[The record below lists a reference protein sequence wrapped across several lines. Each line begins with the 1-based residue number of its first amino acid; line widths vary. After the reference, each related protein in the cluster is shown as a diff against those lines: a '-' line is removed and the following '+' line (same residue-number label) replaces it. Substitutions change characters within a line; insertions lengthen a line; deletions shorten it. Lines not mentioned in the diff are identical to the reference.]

1 MRLERQTQ
9 PSSNRADND
18 DSSPLTVAC
27 RGTAQ
32 QRQCD
37 FVDLQHAK
45 IIHIELLASERH
57 WCAFRRTSDAESRT
71 MDDGIQSGESAEN
84 ARDVSRLGDVHF
96 VGKQFASAKTL
107 SLRNAPVR
115 IKSHRNYTPAL
126 RSEHPRSCLADTT
139 RASGD
144 QCHRPS
150 IILDWFHVYY
160 YRAVVVSESR
170 YGDSSRMEQATC

>member
-57 WCAFRRTSDAESRT
+57 WCVFRRAGDAESRA
-71 MDDGIQSGESAEN
+71 MDDSVQSGESAEN
-84 ARDVSRLGDVHF
+84 ARDASRLGDVHF
-96 VGKQFASAKTL
+96 VGKQFAVAKTL
-107 SLRNAPVR
+107 SLRDILVR
-115 IKSHRNYTPAL
+115 TESHCNHTPTPH
-126 RSEHPRSCLADTT
+126 SEHPCSRLADTA
-139 RASGD
+139 RAAGD

-150 IILDWFHVYY
+150 IIFDWFHVYY
-160 YRAVVVSESR
+160 YRAIIVR
-170 YGDSSRMEQATC
+170 